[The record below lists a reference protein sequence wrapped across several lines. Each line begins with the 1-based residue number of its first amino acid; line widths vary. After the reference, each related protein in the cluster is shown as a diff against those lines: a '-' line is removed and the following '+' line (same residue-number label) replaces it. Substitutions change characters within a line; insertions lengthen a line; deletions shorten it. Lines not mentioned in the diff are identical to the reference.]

1 MELINIECN
10 PNYSYSDIIKIF
22 NTELETPVIPHTNL
36 AETILDILMGTRQI
50 REGSKPNLEYQY
62 RVLQIIKRSIEES
75 HRLSVVI
82 PAGPKK
88 PGLNGNYIDLAEF
101 WFLKILGSLG
111 EKITAIYPYGIRF
124 NIILEDA
131 SMELFEPEM
140 PIGLAT
146 DYRNKM
152 ISLAYTLGYQDYIAV
167 IGESDLT
174 HPDDLLK
181 VGHEIYPA
189 IKGYIDHMLEP
200 NPDLERAKTDMG
212 HMQHLGWQGSI
223 SMETLNWY
231 LDNFKKNYP
240 EKSRH
245 EIISAIALY
254 LATSYARYKLNTRR
268 LTNHDII
275 AANAKKV
282 PGVEF
287 KGYDRIFYR
296 TVPLEKTKTNIPFWR
311 ARGIIKIE
319 GGEYAT
325 KLIPYGMPIAAEET
339 TATIKEN
346 GSQSEIRI
354 DIWEE

>member
-22 NTELETPVIPHTNL
+22 NTELDTPVIPHTNL
-36 AETILDILMGTRQI
+36 AETLLDILMGTRQI

-62 RVLQIIKRSIEES
+62 RVLQIIKRSIEEN

-101 WFLKILGSLG
+101 WFIKILGSLG

-131 SMELFEPEM
+131 TMELFEPEI
-140 PIGLAT
+140 PIGLT
-146 DYRNKM
+146 IDYRNKL
-152 ISLAYTLGYQDYIAV
+152 ISLAYTLGYQDYIA
-167 IGESDLT
+167 IIAESDLT
-174 HPDDLLK
+174 HPDDLLRT
-181 VGHEIYPA
+181 GREILPA
-189 IKGYIDHMLEP
+189 IEDYIEHMLEP
-200 NPDLERAKTDMG
+200 FPNLESAKIDLG
-212 HMQHLGWQGSI
+212 HMHHLGWQGGISI
-223 SMETLNWY
+223 ETLNWY

-245 EIISAIALY
+245 EIIEAISLY
-254 LATSYARYKLNTRR
+254 LATSYARYKLNVRR

-296 TVPLEKTKTNIPFWR
+296 TAPLEKTKSNIPFWR
-311 ARGIIKIE
+311 ARGVIKIE
-319 GGEYAT
+319 DGEYKT

-339 TATIKEN
+339 IVTIKGN
-346 GSQSEIRI
+346 GSQSEIHL